1 MNKYLSHWKFIIL
14 VYLAI
19 SHYSCGVKREA
30 LGSDDEIIV
39 VSAMEDESD
48 LNSILSTI
56 FNDTLF
62 APEPEPYY
70 KLKFVS
76 PQDYNRIKNSTQIVV
91 GAIGKDPS
99 NPAVDLIK
107 NLLSRNQYH
116 NSLSGEKPIIISKD
130 PYARNQ
136 LLMVI
141 NTPNIDKAMEYA
153 MKNNDIIKNQ
163 YFSLFKNRQEKYLFN
178 NARQKELE
186 NHLLNDYGWTLK
198 IPWGYEVIVDSSEQQ
213 LFWIGREMP
222 FRWLAVHWRDGA
234 IVENYDSAKEFIM
247 GFPLEYFKNIQ
258 YSADYFK
265 LFTTNKF
272 NQRLAWK
279 VNGLWESIDDTQG
292 GPFLAY
298 LFYDGITDK
307 TYYIHAMVFHPG
319 SNKVIHLQQL
329 DLIARSF
336 TVDN

>member
-1 MNKYLSHWKFIIL
+1 MYL
-14 VYLAI
+14 VI
-19 SHYSCGVKREA
+19 SHYSCGVKRDA

-62 APEPEPYY
+62 TPEPEPYY

-163 YFSLFKNRQEKYLFN
+163 YSSLFKNRQEKYLFN

-186 NHLLNDYGWTLK
+186 NHLLND
-198 IPWGYEVIVDSSEQQ
+198 
-213 LFWIGREMP
+213 
-222 FRWLAVHWRDGA
+222 
-234 IVENYDSAKEFIM
+234 
-247 GFPLEYFKNIQ
+247 
-258 YSADYFK
+258 
-265 LFTTNKF
+265 
-272 NQRLAWK
+272 
-279 VNGLWESIDDTQG
+279 
-292 GPFLAY
+292 
-298 LFYDGITDK
+298 
-307 TYYIHAMVFHPG
+307 
-319 SNKVIHLQQL
+319 
-329 DLIARSF
+329 
-336 TVDN
+336 

>member
-14 VYLAI
+14 VYLVI

-107 NLLSRNQYH
+107 NLLS
-116 NSLSGEKPIIISKD
+116 SC
-130 PYARNQ
+130 
-136 LLMVI
+136 LLY
-141 NTPNIDKAMEYA
+141 TSP
-153 MKNNDIIKNQ
+153 
-163 YFSLFKNRQEKYLFN
+163 S
-178 NARQKELE
+178 
-186 NHLLNDYGWTLK
+186 
-198 IPWGYEVIVDSSEQQ
+198 P
-213 LFWIGREMP
+213 
-222 FRWLAVHWRDGA
+222 RD
-234 IVENYDSAKEFIM
+234 
-247 GFPLEYFKNIQ
+247 
-258 YSADYFK
+258 
-265 LFTTNKF
+265 
-272 NQRLAWK
+272 
-279 VNGLWESIDDTQG
+279 
-292 GPFLAY
+292 
-298 LFYDGITDK
+298 
-307 TYYIHAMVFHPG
+307 
-319 SNKVIHLQQL
+319 
-329 DLIARSF
+329 
-336 TVDN
+336 